1 MCTNASNRRSS
12 GAYSTPEERRNG
24 NGLLGLTAAAL
35 VAVVATGS
43 AAGRVHRVTEG
54 DTLERL
60 GRRYGVP
67 VPALVAANGIENPD
81 HILAGARLVVPAPG
95 EATPA
100 SAPAARRPE
109 APAAAVAAA
118 RPAPRPLPMPPDRA
132 RLRPYF
138 AQFSQTAGVPP
149 DLAMALAWQESG
161 WQMGIVS
168 GTRAIGVMQLM
179 PDTVEFV
186 SRILLRLPRNLD
198 PRDPAANIRMGTRFL
213 RYLLDRSGGD
223 VEAALAFYYQ
233 GLRSVRER
241 GVFPETRR
249 FVANVKALRPRF

>member
-1 MCTNASNRRSS
+1 MCTVSANRRRNWRHSSQMPRQNASRISVF
-12 GAYSTPEERRNG
+12 
-24 NGLLGLTAAAL
+24 AL
-35 VAVVATGS
+35 ATVVATGS
-43 AAGRVHRVTEG
+43 AAGRIHRIEPG
-54 DTLERL
+54 DTLEAL

-67 VPALVAANGIENPD
+67 VVALAETNGIANPD
-81 HILAGARLVVPAPG
+81 HILAGARLVVPPPG
-95 EATPA
+95 GATPA
-100 SAPAARRPE
+100 PAPPPSARPPE
-109 APAAAVAAA
+109 AAV
-118 RPAPRPLPMPPDRA
+118 RNSRGQVHMPPDRV
-132 RLRPYF
+132 RLRAYF
-138 AQFSQTAGVPP
+138 VQFSRVAGVPP

-161 WQMGIVS
+161 WQMGIAS
-168 GTRAIGVMQLM
+168 STRAIGVMQLM

-186 SRILLRLPRNLD
+186 SRILLRLPGNID

-223 VEAALAFYYQ
+223 VEAALASYYQ